1 MHKIKSLILA
11 GLLFL
16 INVTF
21 IKASVMAIDYG
32 SEWYKVS
39 LITPKIPLE
48 LVLNEESQRKTRS
61 IISIIDDVRMFS
73 NDAVSKVIY
82 IIIYN
87 PYTFIHF

>member
-1 MHKIKSLILA
+1 MNKTKFLFIT
-11 GLLFL
+11 GFLFL
-16 INVTF
+16 LNVTL

-61 IISIIDDVRMFS
+61 IISIVDDVRMFS
-73 NDAVSKVIY
+73 NDVVSKV
-82 IIIYN
+82 N
-87 PYTFIHF
+87 KCF